1 MNRTGVFLA
10 AAGVLALVA
19 LVAGVPRFTRP
30 TTNTPDP
37 INTPTTF
44 KTVSNG
50 SLTMTGR
57 LSHPFVSLGHQDVF
71 ATVDLVAVDVPGKQR
86 APVNLALVIDRS
98 GSMSGFKLNQAK
110 QAARQLISQLSPT
123 DRLAI
128 VHYGSDVKS
137 LDGMLA
143 TPSNKEKMFAYVD
156 GIWDDGGTNIGA
168 GLTTGRDLLLS
179 ARNEFKVNRLILI
192 SDGQPTEGLVEFDGL
207 TAIVKDIRTYGVSV
221 SSVGVGDDF
230 NEQLMSA
237 FAEVG
242 AGAYAYLQDASQ
254 LAAIFQKDL
263 NAAGLMVARG
273 VSLTFRV
280 PKGAKLERVLGYS
293 QVTRRM
299 DGDSELVTVA
309 LTDFTA
315 AQHERV
321 VAHFT
326 VDAVTAGDSIDVSAL
341 DLSYLDVLADG
352 AVHGE
357 ARLSAM
363 TTDQVKVVMDN
374 RDKDAIVFAARARA
388 ADNTAKAA
396 EAVQQ
401 GDREGAKRWLQA
413 NEVLFDEAG
422 AVAGA
427 PAIEQDLK
435 NQKKLEV
442 GIDSANSEEDGR
454 ALQKQIRTQARRDY
468 GLMDSTY

>member
-37 INTPTTF
+37 LNTPTTF
-44 KTVSNG
+44 KAVSNG

-143 TPSNKEKMFAYVD
+143 TPSNKEKMFAYID

-221 SSVGVGDDF
+221 SSIGVGDDF

-293 QVTRRM
+293 QVSRRM

-315 AQHERV
+315 SQHERV

-442 GIDSANSEEDGR
+442 GIDNASSEEDGR